1 MKKTIKVYLQYPWIF
16 PDSPYYKYLIS
27 SPSKGIEYQNISK
40 QKGVST
46 NKKFIEIMRWSKVYF
61 KKIVNSFFP
70 SFPNSHSS
78 PKGNYDLIH
87 CAHCLSRNKDKPW
100 VADIE
105 FPGQLWLSGGI
116 AKNKKRVRKLL
127 FSNNCKKLIFWTKKM
142 QEDFLREFSD
152 LRGKC
157 VVIYPSIPRQKIK
170 KKNSGVNLIYTGRYF
185 YGKGGLHALEVMDR
199 LTKKYRNVSGVIV
212 SSVPGHIRKKYS
224 ENKKIQIYD
233 LMPQKKLFEIFSKSH
248 IFIYPGY
255 SDSFGFAIPEA
266 MSFGVIPISADISN
280 RNELIREGKTGFLIP
295 ISADH
300 GKLIKL
306 GETLEGPA
314 KKIVSDFER
323 KVEILIKDKKLR
335 DKMSGECIREIEV
348 GKFSLKKNNKKIKE
362 IYRGALK

>member
-1 MKKTIKVYLQYPWIF
+1 MKDKMKVYLQYPWIF

-27 SPSKGIEYQNISK
+27 SPAKGVEYQNVLK

-46 NKKFIEIMRWSKVYF
+46 NKRFIEVIRWSKVYF
-61 KKIVNSFFP
+61 KKIFNSFFP
-70 SFPNSHSS
+70 SFPNSHLS
-78 PKGNYDLIH
+78 PKGDYDLIH

-105 FPGQLWLSGGI
+105 FSGQLWLSGGI

-142 QEDFLREFSD
+142 QEDFLEKFPD
-152 LRGKC
+152 LENKC
-157 VVIYPSIPRQKIK
+157 VVIYPSIPSQKIK
-170 KKNSGVNLIYTGRYF
+170 NKKSGINLVYTGRYF

-199 LTKKYRNVSGVIV
+199 LTKKYKNVYGTVV
-212 SSVPGHIRKKYS
+212 SSVPTFIKERYS

-233 LMPQKKLFEIFSKSH
+233 LMSQEELFKIFSKSH

-266 MSFGVIPISADISN
+266 MSFGVIPVSADISN
-280 RNELIREGKTGFLIP
+280 RKELIEDGETGLLIP
-295 ISADH
+295 ILTNHSN
-300 GKLIKL
+300 LIKL
-306 GETLEGPA
+306 GETLDGPV

-335 DKMSGECIREIEV
+335 EKMSKRCINEINT
-348 GKFSLKKNNKKIKE
+348 GKFSLRKNNLKIKKIYE
-362 IYRGALK
+362 EALK